1 MKSVWTKVGAVA
13 LAGVVIANA
22 FIPYAF
28 ATDVAAPTTGS
39 QGEAA
44 KAEEYFTTASKVLD
58 FGRITEAGRSYTKA
72 ITVSNNTANDVII
85 DSSVS
90 VYDQVAAEN
99 QKLAEWIAFV
109 GGVTHFNIPSGASR
123 EVNVRVVVPT
133 DALAG
138 TQYANVELVDANA
151 HKEVV
156 LAKVEIAGDD
166 LKYGSDVSDAYIEPV
181 TLSEALKGRVT
192 VKNTGTAG
200 FTSTYQ
206 IRAKNFFGGMD
217 WKVIKQVEQEVF
229 PSKQVEFSCDD
240 QLGFGVFSVEQ
251 RVTFANAEGRM
262 VESLLSRTVIN
273 IPWWA
278 LAIAGGVLFLIILIA
293 IVAKRRKHGKSNQ
306 DKLRRAE
313 RKARKAEIARVERAE
328 GKLLKKDNDEDVEK
342 MSDKE
347 AQEAIEKFS
356 EEESDTDDEIENI
369 TRKLEEEDDGPVDD
383 DAEYDEEEAV
393 PIKVNIR
400 KSSKK

>member
-28 ATDVAAPTTGS
+28 ATDVAPV
-39 QGEAA
+39 
-44 KAEEYFTTASKVLD
+44 AEEKTTAEVAEFFTTESKVLD
-58 FGRITEAGRSYTKA
+58 FGRVTEPGRSYTKA
-72 ITVSNNTANDVII
+72 IIVKNNTAKDVII
-85 DSSVS
+85 DASTS
-90 VYDQVAAEN
+90 VYADVAEGN
-99 QKLAEWIAFV
+99 QKLTEWIAFV
-109 GGVTHFNIPSGASR
+109 GGITHFNIAAGASR
-123 EVNVRVVVPT
+123 EVNIRVVVPA
-133 DALAG
+133 DAPAG
-138 TQYANVELVDANA
+138 TQYSNVELVDANT

-156 LAKVEIAGDD
+156 LAKIDIAGDD
-166 LKYGSDVSDAYIEPV
+166 LKYSSEVADSYIEPV
-181 TLSEALKGRVT
+181 RLDDTLKGSVT

-217 WKVIKQVEQEVF
+217 WEVIKQTEEEVF
-229 PSKQVEFSCDD
+229 PGKQVEFSCDD
-240 QLGFGVFSVEQ
+240 KLGFGVYSIEQ

-273 IPWWA
+273 LPWWS

-293 IVAKRRKHGKSNQ
+293 VVTKRRKHSKKNQ

-313 RKARKAEIARVERAE
+313 RKMRKAEIARVERAE
-328 GKLLKKDNDEDVEK
+328 GKALKKDVDEDDK
-342 MSDKE
+342 RMSDKE
-347 AQEAIEKFS
+347 AQDAIEEFS

-369 TRKLEEEDDGPVDD
+369 TKKLEEQDEAPVDD
-383 DAEYDEEEAV
+383 DAEYDEEVAI
-393 PIKVNIR
+393 PIKVNIK
-400 KSSKK
+400 KSSKKK

>member
-28 ATDVAAPTTGS
+28 ATDVAPV
-39 QGEAA
+39 
-44 KAEEYFTTASKVLD
+44 AEEKTTAEVAEFFTTESKVLD
-58 FGRITEAGRSYTKA
+58 FGRITEPGRSYTKA
-72 ITVSNNTANDVII
+72 IIVKNNTAKDVII
-85 DSSVS
+85 DASTS
-90 VYDQVAAEN
+90 VYADVAEGN
-99 QKLAEWIAFV
+99 QKLTEWIAFV
-109 GGVTHFNIPSGASR
+109 GGITHFNIAAGASR
-123 EVNVRVVVPT
+123 EVNIRVVVPA
-133 DALAG
+133 DAPAG
-138 TQYANVELVDANA
+138 TQYSNVELVDANT

-156 LAKVEIAGDD
+156 LAKIDIAGDD
-166 LKYGSDVSDAYIEPV
+166 LKYGSEVVDPYIEPV
-181 TLSEALKGRVT
+181 RLDDTLKGRVT
-192 VKNTGTAG
+192 VKNIGTAG

-217 WKVIKQVEQEVF
+217 WEVIKQTEEEVF
-229 PSKQVEFSCDD
+229 PGKQVEFSCDG
-240 QLGFGVFSVEQ
+240 QLGFGVYSIEQ

-273 IPWWA
+273 LPWWS

-293 IVAKRRKHGKSNQ
+293 VVAKRRKHSKKNQ

-313 RKARKAEIARVERAE
+313 RKMRKAEIARVERAE
-328 GKLLKKDNDEDVEK
+328 GKALKKDVDEDDRR

-347 AQEAIEKFS
+347 AQDAIEEFS

-383 DAEYDEEEAV
+383 DAEYDEEEAI
-393 PIKVNIR
+393 PIKVNIK
-400 KSSKK
+400 KSSKKK

>member
-28 ATDVAAPTTGS
+28 ATDVAPV
-39 QGEAA
+39 
-44 KAEEYFTTASKVLD
+44 AEEKTTAEVAEFFTTESKVLD
-58 FGRITEAGRSYTKA
+58 FGRVTEPGRSYTKA
-72 ITVSNNTANDVII
+72 IIVKNNTAKDVII
-85 DSSVS
+85 DASTS
-90 VYDQVAAEN
+90 VYADVAEGN
-99 QKLAEWIAFV
+99 QKLTEWIAFV
-109 GGVTHFNIPSGASR
+109 GGITHFNIAAGASR
-123 EVNVRVVVPT
+123 EVNIRVVVPA
-133 DALAG
+133 DAPAG
-138 TQYANVELVDANA
+138 TQYSNVELVDANT

-156 LAKVEIAGDD
+156 LAKIDIAGDD
-166 LKYGSDVSDAYIEPV
+166 LKYSSEVADSYIEPV
-181 TLSEALKGRVT
+181 RLDDTLKGSAT

-217 WKVIKQVEQEVF
+217 WEVIKQTEEEVF
-229 PSKQVEFSCDD
+229 PGKQVEFSCDD
-240 QLGFGVFSVEQ
+240 KLGFGVYSIEQ

-273 IPWWA
+273 LPWWS

-293 IVAKRRKHGKSNQ
+293 VVTKRRKHSKKNQ

-313 RKARKAEIARVERAE
+313 RKMRKAEIARVERAE
-328 GKLLKKDNDEDVEK
+328 GKALKKDVDEDDK
-342 MSDKE
+342 RMSDKE
-347 AQEAIEKFS
+347 AQDAIEEFS

-369 TRKLEEEDDGPVDD
+369 TRKLEEQDETPVDD
-383 DAEYDEEEAV
+383 DAEYDEEVAI
-393 PIKVNIR
+393 PIKVNIK
-400 KSSKK
+400 KSSKKK

>member
-28 ATDVAAPTTGS
+28 ATDVAPV
-39 QGEAA
+39 
-44 KAEEYFTTASKVLD
+44 AEEKTTAEVAEFFTTESKVLD
-58 FGRITEAGRSYTKA
+58 FGRVTEPGRSYTKA
-72 ITVSNNTANDVII
+72 IIVKNNTAKDVII
-85 DSSVS
+85 DASTS
-90 VYDQVAAEN
+90 VYADVAEGN
-99 QKLAEWIAFV
+99 QKLTEWIAFV
-109 GGVTHFNIPSGASR
+109 GGITHFNIAAGASR
-123 EVNVRVVVPT
+123 EVNIRVVVPA
-133 DALAG
+133 DAPAG
-138 TQYANVELVDANA
+138 TQYSNVELVDANT

-156 LAKVEIAGDD
+156 LAKIDIAGDD
-166 LKYGSDVSDAYIEPV
+166 LKYSSEVADSYIEPV
-181 TLSEALKGRVT
+181 RLDDTLKGSVT

-217 WKVIKQVEQEVF
+217 WEVIKQTEEEVF
-229 PSKQVEFSCDD
+229 PGKQVEFSCDD
-240 QLGFGVFSVEQ
+240 KLGFGVYSIEQ

-273 IPWWA
+273 LPWWS

-293 IVAKRRKHGKSNQ
+293 VVTKRRKHSKKNQ

-313 RKARKAEIARVERAE
+313 RKMRKAEIARVERAE
-328 GKLLKKDNDEDVEK
+328 GKALKKDVDEDDK
-342 MSDKE
+342 RMSDKE
-347 AQEAIEKFS
+347 AQDAIEEFS

-369 TRKLEEEDDGPVDD
+369 TRKLEEQDETPVDD
-383 DAEYDEEEAV
+383 DAEYDEEVAI
-393 PIKVNIR
+393 PIKVNIK
-400 KSSKK
+400 KSSKKK